1 MADGTGFHLNPAMG
15 RDLMAGHVHK
25 DRHGRS
31 PAPAASHRPVG
42 KKRMQHAVSDRSPK
56 RTEAP
61 EIPRLRA
68 LEAQA
73 AAIPISSSAASS
85 TSPRSGSSRVNP
97 YPVGE
102 AIESSPFELVPSV
115 ATQATQS
122 WEQGGSLE
130 LTPIRDDTSPTTPSV
145 KPTQV
150 MSPNLGQGL
159 ASGSNQ
165 AEEGEAEMDT
175 AMARA
180 ILQSWSETRAEDGS
194 VQRTY
199 TQCAREWP
207 LLGME
212 AFENIEVAL
221 NVLKRA
227 CEYLHEGM
235 MQMGRTVEQ
244 KANIPSVEAAVRELA
259 QHTQEVRSGV
269 QRTVTRQTELSNRL
283 DNMTEH
289 LQAAR
294 GRMEA
299 LSAQLDHGGR
309 EHMALV
315 VEYRQ
320 SIEETQ
326 RRLSQLGGLIE
337 HSQVDNQRLDKGLT
351 DLRENVFNNGVAI
364 DHLKEDMEREV
375 AKLSTLSGPAPDV
388 SAYKRHA
395 ASQDEALT
403 QCRSQLT
410 AQAQRIEDGQ
420 QHLRRLQQEVTELIG
435 QSTPRV
441 EQNVPNRDP
450 ELAIRLS
457 QLEEGMKAQQKT
469 MKQIVKDNA
478 EDAQDVKQYLDQVH
492 DLLTTTLET
501 VNATTPERATGGMT
515 RLSKVARRGDLR
527 IDVEDSDFCKVGE
540 IVLVGGQEART
551 VMGKSSLIFKVPLN
565 GEYPEGTT
573 VRTLRENEFLQLDGE
588 HVYVYAQDLE
598 GQSHMVCG
606 VDLVHQAP
614 PEWAEERDEVQD
626 QAYSDDL
633 DQRVRRAVDAR
644 MAASRPVVSG
654 ANGPMVPP
662 WTASHA
668 HEWSA
673 SNGQTG
679 VPILPS
685 FGKKEEGE
693 PAQEQGLGCQ
703 NQVKQEEDVKFES
716 LDDYFCRGMDSSG
729 PASWDKILR
738 EMEQNSLEDVG
749 AMNYREGVREEKWGM
764 LDLKNIQF
772 PKVTA
777 QSVKR
782 ATLLQYFEVDF
793 IRAMGIISPAAA
805 TYAKAVIAGVHRDLP
820 VYRKRDMST
829 TVRDWTGKMV
839 EELWHTRAEAA
850 VNLALQTA
858 GVSAESL
865 EMARMLR
872 HDPPVRLIL
881 MTAYHRLLPYQSR
894 EEEELQQYVREPQV
908 GDQGAVS
915 TFQKLQAW
923 KSAGRRLRQ
932 MGGMLPGISA
942 LMTAFD
948 KILAAFNIHNQRG
961 NWFYQTERNHL
972 PMVDVT
978 PGQAAYFFH
987 TVEVNLNQVTTMV
1000 SYLPPSTAKAHA
1012 VDAKPKAKPKPKAK
1026 SSGPAGGTNA
1036 PTSPPPSSPV
1046 KSEGPIPK
1054 PNAQVAEKGGS
1065 PGKGKSKGAGSS
1077 TDRPPLNKKGQQCIR
1092 FYRGTCT
1099 RGDQC
1104 QYGHILGTDGKPLK
1118 IAPELLERYDRYSAA
1133 RREGKKP
1140 ETTVHAQM
1148 LMLNAI
1154 EQMDSRCFC
1163 LLDTGAN
1170 ALVLPRKDEMLGT
1183 EAQCTVPGGTVV
1195 PGTVVQTLRYG
1206 EEDYHVVAIEGASP
1220 LMPLSWLIL
1229 LAGWSYMPVVKDEK
1243 MEVTIAS
1250 PSGTSVTLV
1259 ERSKMHYM
1267 DKATF
1272 FNVLRNA
1279 WDRCRASDGMN
1290 YDQLKRALSAAES
1303 PHVASA
1309 VKIERP
1315 SSIRFLD
1322 MNMSRKGYM
1331 RRIVDLQKIMETMT
1345 WPCQNN
1351 RPGIAGGSRGLFLGA
1366 QTNRGYEKGC
1376 VSRRTFD
1383 GQYTQVLQRVHA
1395 LAKCCQK
1402 EIPYVGIYLTRLEAG
1417 QGLNQHRDYR
1427 NHEKYLNY
1435 TINFG
1440 HYLGGH
1446 LEVFRD
1452 EDWES
1457 CAAPLV
1463 WVEFTADIIQHRV
1476 REVTSGVRYSVTLF
1490 TPNHLERLSHED
1502 WVNLESFGFPVDRYP
1517 ERDSCETSVVK
1528 DPQVMEPQSV
1538 VKNEEPLENSLES
1551 TVVQAVEQKV
1561 RALSDPLESLSGQ
1574 VPQPNASETRAA
1586 QLTLDSC
1593 ALLTREFNAAMGLP
1607 KGELPR
1613 CIDKER
1619 GSAYG
1624 QMLWEEVQEVR
1635 DAVEGGILHG
1645 VLAESIDVLYLV
1657 FNLLQECGLERAI
1670 EPAFLLKHGDNMKK
1684 QHETVTHLA
1693 CTRKEYVQTTG
1704 KSEEELAFTVSRTEG
1719 GKWLLYSKGKLI
1731 KPHDYVS
1738 SDFEPI
1744 IRMIATEESVNGP
1757 DPAPKAHSSGP
1768 HTSQYTFASVG
1779 VQVAA
1784 ASIDSSMRIS
1794 GEEHHHGWQPALMTS
1809 CMWMA
1814 NVAGEFLYRMGED
1827 ITTVPKRARPRL
1839 VDDPLGT
1846 MEQALVDLRV
1856 AWSTLDSSAML
1867 RNLTV
1872 LIYFAIQMTSSLHLH
1887 PYLSSAFL
1895 WIHDWQMGKIYAD
1908 FAPAESAWEMMQ
1920 DLTMKEIRNGYV
1932 LVSKESRVVGDDA
1945 LEDKADVVLTVP
1957 VENLLMMVPY
1967 QTQLPYTGMAALDQ
1981 LPPVARDK
1989 DHQVS
1994 SVELA
1999 TTSL

>member
-15 RDLMAGHVHK
+15 RDLVAGHVHR
-25 DRHGRS
+25 DRQGRS
-31 PAPAASHRPVG
+31 PAPAMSHRPVG
-42 KKRMQHAVSDRSPK
+42 KKRVHHAVSDRSPK
-56 RTEAP
+56 RTEAL
-61 EIPRLRA
+61 EVPRLRA

-122 WEQGGSLE
+122 WEQEGSLE
-130 LTPIRDDTSPTTPSV
+130 STPIRDDTCPITPSN

-159 ASGSNQ
+159 ATGSNRD
-165 AEEGEAEMDT
+165 EEAEMDPAT
-175 AMARA
+175 ARA
-180 ILQSWSETRAEDGS
+180 ILQSWSETRAEDGT

-212 AFENIEVAL
+212 AFENIEAAL

-259 QHTQEVRSGV
+259 HHTQEVRNGV

-283 DNMTEH
+283 DSMTEH

-294 GRMEA
+294 GRMET
-299 LSAQLDHGGR
+299 LSAQMDHGDR

-326 RRLSQLGGLIE
+326 RRLSQLGNLFE
-337 HSQVDNQRLDKGLT
+337 HSQVDNQRLDKGLS
-351 DLRENVFNNGVAI
+351 DLRENVFNNGVDI
-364 DHLKEDMEREV
+364 EHLKEDMKQEV
-375 AKLSTLSGPAPDV
+375 ARLSTLSGPAPDV
-388 SAYKRHA
+388 SAYQRHTE
-395 ASQDEALT
+395 SQNEALA
-403 QCRSQLT
+403 QCRSQLA
-410 AQAQRIEDGQ
+410 AQAQRIEDGH
-420 QHLRRLQQEVTELIG
+420 QHLRRLQQEVSELSG

-457 QLEEGMKAQQKT
+457 QLEEGMKAQQRT

-478 EDAQDVKQYLDQVH
+478 EDAKDVKQYLDQVH

-501 VNATTPERATGGMT
+501 VSATTPEWATGGMT
-515 RLSKVARRGDLR
+515 RLSKVAKRGDLR
-527 IDVEDSDFCKVGE
+527 INVEDSDFCKVGE
-540 IVLVGGQEART
+540 IVLIGGQEART
-551 VMGKSSLIFKVPLN
+551 VMGKSSLIFKVPLD

-588 HVYVYAQDLE
+588 DVYVYARDPE
-598 GQSHMVCG
+598 GCSHMVCG
-606 VDLVHQAP
+606 VDLTHRAT
-614 PEWAEERDEVQD
+614 PEWADEKDDIQEQV
-626 QAYSDDL
+626 YSDDL
-633 DQRVRRAVDAR
+633 DQRVQRAVDAR
-644 MAASRPVVSG
+644 MATARPVVSG
-654 ANGPMVPP
+654 AGGPMTPP
-662 WTASHA
+662 WTTSHA
-668 HEWSA
+668 HEWNA
-673 SNGQTG
+673 SNGQNG
-679 VPILPS
+679 VPPLPS
-685 FGKKEEGE
+685 FGKKEEGDHA
-693 PAQEQGLGCQ
+693 PDQEAPYRPH
-703 NQVKQEEDVKFES
+703 VKQEEEVKFES

-729 PASWDKILR
+729 PASWEKVLR
-738 EMEQNSLEDVG
+738 AMEQNSLEDVG
-749 AMNYREGVREEKWGM
+749 TMNYREGVREEKWGT
-764 LDLKNIQF
+764 LDFKNIQF

-820 VYRKRDMST
+820 VYRKRDVST
-829 TVRDWTGKMV
+829 TVRDWTGKMT
-839 EELWHTRAEAA
+839 EELWHSRAEAA

-858 GVSAESL
+858 GVSADSL

-908 GDQGAVS
+908 GDQGPVA

-932 MGGMLPGISA
+932 MGGMLPGVSV

-948 KILAAFNIHNQRG
+948 KILASFNIHNQRG
-961 NWFYQTERNHL
+961 NWFYQTERNLL
-972 PMVDVT
+972 PMVDVSA
-978 PGQAAYFFH
+978 GQAAYFFH

-1000 SYLPPSTAKAHA
+1000 SYLPPSTAKAQA

-1026 SSGPAGGTNA
+1026 SNGSAGGTNA

-1046 KSEGPIPK
+1046 KSEGPISK

-1065 PGKGKSKGAGSS
+1065 PGKGKSKGASSS

-1170 ALVLPRKDEMLGT
+1170 ALVLPRKAEMLGT

-1195 PGTVVQTLRYG
+1195 PGTVVQTLQYG
-1206 EEDYHVVAIEGASP
+1206 EDEYHVVAIEGASP

-1229 LAGWSYMPVVKDEK
+1229 LAGWSYIPVVKDEK

-1250 PSGTSVTLV
+1250 PSGASVTLV

-1267 DKATF
+1267 DKTTF

-1279 WDRCRASDGMN
+1279 WDRCRALNGMN
-1290 YDQLKRALSAAES
+1290 YDQLKRALSAEDT
-1303 PHVASA
+1303 PHEASA
-1309 VKIERP
+1309 VKVERP
-1315 SSIRFLD
+1315 SSISFLD

-1331 RRIVDLQKIMETMT
+1331 KRIVELQKIMETMT
-1345 WPCQNN
+1345 WPSQNN

-1383 GQYTQVLQRVHA
+1383 DQYTPVLLRVHA
-1395 LAKCCQK
+1395 LARCCQK
-1402 EIPYVGIYLTRLEAG
+1402 TIPYVGIYLTRLEAG
-1417 QGLNQHRDYR
+1417 QGLSQHRDYR

-1476 REVTSGVRYSVTLF
+1476 REVTKGVRYSVTLF
-1490 TPNHLERLSHED
+1490 TPNHLERLSRED

-1517 ERDSCETSVVK
+1517 ERDSCVLSAAK
-1528 DPQVMEPQSV
+1528 GSQVMEPPSMQQT
-1538 VKNEEPLENSLES
+1538 EEPLQNSPES

-1561 RALSDPLESLSGQ
+1561 RAQSDPLESLSGQ
-1574 VPQPNASETRAA
+1574 VPQPNASGKRAA

-1613 CIDKER
+1613 CIGKER

-1624 QMLWEEVQEVR
+1624 QMLGEEIQEVR

-1670 EPAFLLKHGDNMKK
+1670 EPAFLLKHEDNMKK

-1693 CTRKEYVQTTG
+1693 CTRKEYVRTTG

-1738 SDFEPI
+1738 SDFESI
-1744 IRMIATEESVNGP
+1744 IGMIATEESVNGP
-1757 DPAPKAHSSGP
+1757 EQAPKAHSSGP
-1768 HTSQYTFASVG
+1768 HTSHYTFANVG

-1784 ASIDSSMRIS
+1784 TSIDSSMRIS

-1814 NVAGEFLYRMGED
+1814 NVTSEFLYRMGED
-1827 ITTVPKRARPRL
+1827 ISTIPKRARPRL
-1839 VDDPLGT
+1839 IDDPLGT

-1872 LIYFAIQMTSSLHLH
+1872 LIYFATQMASSLHLH

-1932 LVSKESRVVGDDA
+1932 LVSKESRVVGDDT
-1945 LEDKADVVLTVP
+1945 LDDKADVVLTIP
-1957 VENLLMMVPY
+1957 VENLLRLVPY
-1967 QTQLPYTGMAALDQ
+1967 QTQLSYTGMTALDQ
-1981 LPPVARDK
+1981 LPLVAQAK
-1989 DHQVS
+1989 DHQAS

>member
-1 MADGTGFHLNPAMG
+1 
-15 RDLMAGHVHK
+15 MAGHIHR

-42 KKRMQHAVSDRSPK
+42 KKRSQHAAPDRSPK

-102 AIESSPFELVPSV
+102 AIEGSPFEIVPSV

-122 WEQGGSLE
+122 WEQGGSLN
-130 LTPIRDDTSPTTPSV
+130 LTPIRDDASPTTPSNQ
-145 KPTQV
+145 PIQV

-159 ASGSNQ
+159 ASGSTQ
-165 AEEGEAEMDT
+165 AEEGEVELDP

-180 ILQSWSETRAEDGS
+180 ILQSWTETRAEDGS

-207 LLGME
+207 FLGME

-259 QHTQEVRSGV
+259 HHTQEVRNGV

-283 DNMTEH
+283 DSMTEH

-294 GRMEA
+294 GRMET
-299 LSAQLDHGGR
+299 LSAQMDHGGR

-326 RRLSQLGGLIE
+326 RRLSQLGSLIE
-337 HSQVDNQRLDKGLT
+337 HSQVDRQRLDKGLT

-388 SAYKRHA
+388 SAYQRHA
-395 ASQDEALT
+395 ESQDEALT

-420 QHLRRLQQEVTELIG
+420 QHLRRLQQEVTELVG
-435 QSTPRV
+435 QSPPRV

-478 EDAQDVKQYLDQVH
+478 EDAKDVKQYLDQVH

-501 VNATTPERATGGMT
+501 VSATTPERATGGMT
-515 RLSKVARRGDLR
+515 RLLKVARKGDLR
-527 IDVEDSDFCKVGE
+527 IDVEESDFCKVGE
-540 IVLVGGQEART
+540 IVLIGGQEART
-551 VMGKSSLIFKVPLN
+551 VMGKSSLIFKVPLD

-588 HVYVYAQDLE
+588 NVYVYARDLD

-606 VDLVHQAP
+606 VDLTHRAT
-614 PEWAEERDEVQD
+614 PEWADERDDIQD
-626 QAYSDDL
+626 QVYSDDL
-633 DQRVRRAVDAR
+633 DQRVQRAVDAR
-644 MAASRPVVSG
+644 MAAARPVVSG
-654 ANGPMVPP
+654 AGGPMTPP

-668 HEWSA
+668 HEWNA
-673 SNGQTG
+673 SDGQTR
-679 VPILPS
+679 VPQLPS
-685 FGKKEEGE
+685 FGKKEEGDHA
-693 PAQEQGLGCQ
+693 PDQGAPYQ
-703 NQVKQEEDVKFES
+703 PHVKQEEDVKFES

-729 PASWDKILR
+729 PASWEKVLR
-738 EMEQNSLEDVG
+738 DMEQNSLEEFG
-749 AMNYREGVREEKWGM
+749 TMNYRAGVREEKWGM
-764 LDLKNIQF
+764 LDFKNIQF

-820 VYRKRDMST
+820 VYRKRDVST
-829 TVRDWTGKMV
+829 TVRDWTGKMT
-839 EELWHTRAEAA
+839 EELWHSRAEAA

-908 GDQGAVS
+908 GDQGPIS

-932 MGGMLPGISA
+932 MGGMLPGVSV

-948 KILAAFNIHNQRG
+948 KILASFNIHNQRG
-961 NWFYQTERNHL
+961 NWFYQTERNLL

-978 PGQAAYFFH
+978 AGQAAYFFH

-1026 SSGPAGGTNA
+1026 ASDQGGGTPT
-1036 PTSPPPSSPV
+1036 PTSPPPPSPV

-1054 PNAQVAEKGGS
+1054 PNAQVAGKSS
-1065 PGKGKSKGAGSS
+1065 PGKSKSKGAGSS
-1077 TDRPPLNKKGQQCIR
+1077 TDKPPVNKKGQQCIR
-1092 FYRGTCT
+1092 FYRGICS

-1104 QYGHILGTDGKPLK
+1104 QYGHILGDDGKPLK

-1140 ETTVHAQM
+1140 ETTVTAHM
-1148 LMLNAI
+1148 LMLNAV
-1154 EQMDSRCFC
+1154 EQADSRCFC

-1170 ALVLPRKDEMLGT
+1170 ALVLPRKSEMTGT

-1195 PGTVVQTLRYG
+1195 PGTVVQTLHYG
-1206 EEDYHVVAIEGASP
+1206 EDDYHVVAIDGASP
-1220 LMPLSWLIL
+1220 LMPLPWLIL
-1229 LAGWSYMPVVKDEK
+1229 LAGWSYIPVVKNGK

-1259 ERSKMHYM
+1259 ERSKMHYL
-1267 DKATF
+1267 DKTTF
-1272 FNVLRNA
+1272 FNVLRDA
-1279 WDRCRASDGMN
+1279 WDHCKTSNGMD
-1290 YDQLKRALSAAES
+1290 YDQLRTALTSAEMPYA
-1303 PHVASA
+1303 ASA
-1309 VKIERP
+1309 IKVERP

-1322 MNMSRKGYM
+1322 MNMGRKGYM
-1331 RRIVDLQKIMETMT
+1331 KRIVDLQKTIEVMT
-1345 WPCQNN
+1345 WPSQNN
-1351 RPGIAGGSRGLFLGA
+1351 RPGISGGSRGLFLGA

-1376 VSRRTFD
+1376 VSKKTFD
-1383 GQYTQVLQRVHA
+1383 AQYLPILQRVHA
-1395 LAKCCQK
+1395 LARCCQK
-1402 EIPYVGIYLTRLEAG
+1402 GIPYMGIYLTRLESG
-1417 QGLNQHRDYR
+1417 QGLNQHRDFR
-1427 NHEKYLNY
+1427 NHERYLNY

-1440 HYLGGH
+1440 HYTGGH
-1446 LEVFRD
+1446 LEVLRD

-1490 TPNHLERLSHED
+1490 TPNHLERLSPED
-1502 WVNLESFGFPVDRYP
+1502 WMNLESFGFPVDRYAERTYP
-1517 ERDSCETSVVK
+1517 EVSAVK
-1528 DPQVMEPQSV
+1528 GPQVMEPPSTVQI
-1538 VKNEEPLENSLES
+1538 EELPENSVES
-1551 TVVQAVEQKV
+1551 SMVQAVEQKA
-1561 RALSDPLESLSGQ
+1561 RASSDPLESLSGQ
-1574 VPQPNASETRAA
+1574 VPQPSTSRNRTS
-1586 QLTLDSC
+1586 QLTLDAC
-1593 ALLTREFNAAMGLP
+1593 ALLTRDFNAVMGLP
-1607 KGELPR
+1607 KGELPQ
-1613 CIDKER
+1613 CVQKDR

-1624 QMLWEEVQEVR
+1624 RMLREEVQEVES
-1635 DAVEGGILHG
+1635 AVESGALHG

-1657 FNLLQECGLERAI
+1657 FNLLQECGLEQAI
-1670 EPAFLLKHGDNMKK
+1670 EPAFVLKHEDNMKK

-1693 CTRKEYVQTTG
+1693 CTRKEYVQMTG
-1704 KSEEELAFTVSRTEG
+1704 KSEEELAFTVSRTKG
-1719 GKWLLYSKGKLI
+1719 GKWLLYSQGKLI
-1731 KPHDYVS
+1731 EPHDYVS
-1738 SDFEPI
+1738 SDFDSVI
-1744 IRMIATEESVNGP
+1744 KMLATEESVNGQERVP
-1757 DPAPKAHSSGP
+1757 LAHSSGA
-1768 HTSQYTFASVG
+1768 HTTQYTFANVG

-1784 ASIDSSMRIS
+1784 TSIDSSLRAS
-1794 GEEHHHGWQPALMTS
+1794 DGGKNHHGWQPAVMTS
-1809 CMWMA
+1809 FMWLA
-1814 NVAGEFLYRMGED
+1814 NVTGEFLYRMGED
-1827 ITTVPKRARPRL
+1827 ITTTPKRARPRL
-1839 VDDPLGT
+1839 VDDPLGA

-1856 AWSTLDSSAML
+1856 AWGAHDCSAML
-1867 RNLTV
+1867 RHLTV
-1872 LIYFAIQMTSSLHLH
+1872 VIYFAVQMTTSLHLH
-1887 PYLSSAFL
+1887 PYLSSTFL
-1895 WIHDWQMGKIYAD
+1895 WIHEWQMAKLYSE
-1908 FAPAESAWEMMQ
+1908 FEPAESAWEMMQ
-1920 DLTMKEIRNGYV
+1920 NVTMKKVRDGYA
-1932 LVSKESRVVGDDA
+1932 LVTHESRVLGDNDI
-1945 LEDKADVVLTVP
+1945 LEEKADVILTIP
-1957 VENLLMMVPY
+1957 VENLLMLVPY
-1967 QTQLPYTGMAALDQ
+1967 KDHLPYAGMVGVGQLPL
-1981 LPPVARDK
+1981 VAKDK
-1989 DHQVS
+1989 VHEASSMELVS
-1994 SVELA
+1994 
-1999 TTSL
+1999 TSL

>member
-1 MADGTGFHLNPAMG
+1 
-15 RDLMAGHVHK
+15 
-25 DRHGRS
+25 
-31 PAPAASHRPVG
+31 
-42 KKRMQHAVSDRSPK
+42 
-56 RTEAP
+56 
-61 EIPRLRA
+61 
-68 LEAQA
+68 
-73 AAIPISSSAASS
+73 
-85 TSPRSGSSRVNP
+85 
-97 YPVGE
+97 
-102 AIESSPFELVPSV
+102 
-115 ATQATQS
+115 
-122 WEQGGSLE
+122 
-130 LTPIRDDTSPTTPSV
+130 
-145 KPTQV
+145 
-150 MSPNLGQGL
+150 
-159 ASGSNQ
+159 
-165 AEEGEAEMDT
+165 
-175 AMARA
+175 MAR
-180 ILQSWSETRAEDGS
+180 Q
-194 VQRTY
+194 
-199 TQCAREWP
+199 
-207 LLGME
+207 
-212 AFENIEVAL
+212 
-221 NVLKRA
+221 
-227 CEYLHEGM
+227 EY
-235 MQMGRTVEQ
+235 
-244 KANIPSVEAAVRELA
+244 
-259 QHTQEVRSGV
+259 
-269 QRTVTRQTELSNRL
+269 
-283 DNMTEH
+283 
-289 LQAAR
+289 
-294 GRMEA
+294 
-299 LSAQLDHGGR
+299 
-309 EHMALV
+309 
-315 VEYRQ
+315 
-320 SIEETQ
+320 
-326 RRLSQLGGLIE
+326 
-337 HSQVDNQRLDKGLT
+337 
-351 DLRENVFNNGVAI
+351 
-364 DHLKEDMEREV
+364 
-375 AKLSTLSGPAPDV
+375 
-388 SAYKRHA
+388 
-395 ASQDEALT
+395 
-403 QCRSQLT
+403 
-410 AQAQRIEDGQ
+410 
-420 QHLRRLQQEVTELIG
+420 
-435 QSTPRV
+435 
-441 EQNVPNRDP
+441 
-450 ELAIRLS
+450 
-457 QLEEGMKAQQKT
+457 
-469 MKQIVKDNA
+469 
-478 EDAQDVKQYLDQVH
+478 
-492 DLLTTTLET
+492 
-501 VNATTPERATGGMT
+501 
-515 RLSKVARRGDLR
+515 
-527 IDVEDSDFCKVGE
+527 
-540 IVLVGGQEART
+540 
-551 VMGKSSLIFKVPLN
+551 
-565 GEYPEGTT
+565 
-573 VRTLRENEFLQLDGE
+573 
-588 HVYVYAQDLE
+588 
-598 GQSHMVCG
+598 
-606 VDLVHQAP
+606 
-614 PEWAEERDEVQD
+614 
-626 QAYSDDL
+626 
-633 DQRVRRAVDAR
+633 
-644 MAASRPVVSG
+644 
-654 ANGPMVPP
+654 
-662 WTASHA
+662 
-668 HEWSA
+668 
-673 SNGQTG
+673 
-679 VPILPS
+679 PILPS

-693 PAQEQGLGCQ
+693 PAQEQGLGHQ
-703 NQVKQEEDVKFES
+703 NQVKQEEDIKFES

-729 PASWDKILR
+729 PASWDRILR

-749 AMNYREGVREEKWGM
+749 TMNYREGVREEKWGM

-782 ATLLQYFEVDF
+782 VTLLQYFEVDF

-978 PGQAAYFFH
+978 PGQTAYFFH

-1000 SYLPPSTAKAHA
+1000 SYLPPSTPKAHA
-1012 VDAKPKAKPKPKAK
+1012 VDAKPKAKSKPKAK
-1026 SSGPAGGTNA
+1026 PSGPAGGTTT

-1046 KSEGPIPK
+1046 KSEGPISK

-1148 LMLNAI
+1148 LILNAI

-1195 PGTVVQTLRYG
+1195 PGTVVQTLHYG
-1206 EEDYHVVAIEGASP
+1206 EDDYHVVAIEGASP

-1279 WDRCRASDGMN
+1279 WDRCRASNGMT

-1303 PHVASA
+1303 PHEASA
-1309 VKIERP
+1309 VKVERP

-1331 RRIVDLQKIMETMT
+1331 KRIVELQKIMETMT
-1345 WPCQNN
+1345 WPSQNN

-1383 GQYTQVLQRVHA
+1383 DQYTPVLLRVHA
-1395 LAKCCQK
+1395 LARCCQK
-1402 EIPYVGIYLTRLEAG
+1402 KIPYVGIYLTRLEAG

-1463 WVEFTADIIQHRV
+1463 WVELTADIIQHRV
-1476 REVTSGVRYSVTLF
+1476 REVTKGVRYSVTLF
-1490 TPNHLERLSHED
+1490 TPNHLERLSRED
-1502 WVNLESFGFPVDRYP
+1502 WMNLESFGFPVDKYA
-1517 ERDSCETSVVK
+1517 EYDSCKSSVVK
-1528 DPQVMEPQSV
+1528 DPQVMEPPSK
-1538 VKNEEPLENSLES
+1538 VKTEELLENSLES

-1561 RALSDPLESLSGQ
+1561 RAPSDPLESLSGQ
-1574 VPQPNASETRAA
+1574 VPQPNASENQAA

-1624 QMLWEEVQEVR
+1624 QMLWKEVQEVKE
-1635 DAVEGGILHG
+1635 AVEGGILHG

-1684 QHETVTHLA
+1684 QHETVSHLA
-1693 CTRKEYVQTTG
+1693 CTRKEYVHATG

-1731 KPHDYVS
+1731 KPHDYVP
-1738 SDFEPI
+1738 SDFESI
-1744 IRMIATEESVNGP
+1744 IGMIATEESANGQ
-1757 DPAPKAHSSGP
+1757 DQVPKAHSSGP
-1768 HTSQYTFASVG
+1768 HTSQYTFANVG

-1809 CMWMA
+1809 CMWLA
-1814 NVAGEFLYRMGED
+1814 HVAGEFLYRMGED

-1895 WIHDWQMGKIYAD
+1895 WVHDWQMGKIYAD

-1932 LVSKESRVVGDDA
+1932 LVSKESRVMGDDA
-1945 LEDKADVVLTVP
+1945 LEYKADVVLTIP
-1957 VENLLMMVPY
+1957 VENLLMLVPY
-1967 QTQLPYTGMAALDQ
+1967 KTQLPYTGMAALDQ

-1999 TTSL
+1999 DTSL